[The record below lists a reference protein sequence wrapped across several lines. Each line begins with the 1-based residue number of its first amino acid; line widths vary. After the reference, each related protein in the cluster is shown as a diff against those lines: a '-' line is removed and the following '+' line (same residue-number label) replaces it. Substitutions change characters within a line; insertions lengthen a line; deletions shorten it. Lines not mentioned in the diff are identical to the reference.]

1 MHETIVRTTIRTQ
14 ENSSDKSQQEQA
26 DDLVETFD
34 IFDEWEDR
42 YSFLIDM
49 GKKLPP
55 LADTLKT
62 EDNRVH
68 GCQSNV
74 WLVADAHPQ
83 FQTSAA
89 SEAGSKTE
97 DVVEF
102 AADSDSA
109 LVKGL
114 IAVLHRVYS
123 GQPASKV
130 LTFDIAKLLERLDLQ
145 QHLSMSR
152 RNGLQGM
159 IQRIKT
165 LAANHTAD

>member
-62 EDNRVH
+62 EDNRVYRVRLCPEV
-68 GCQSNV
+68 GRCQ
-74 WLVADAHPQ
+74 
-83 FQTSAA
+83 
-89 SEAGSKTE
+89 
-97 DVVEF
+97 
-102 AADSDSA
+102 
-109 LVKGL
+109 
-114 IAVLHRVYS
+114 RVIE
-123 GQPASKV
+123 
-130 LTFDIAKLLERLDLQ
+130 T
-145 QHLSMSR
+145 R
-152 RNGLQGM
+152 RV
-159 IQRIKT
+159 
-165 LAANHTAD
+165 